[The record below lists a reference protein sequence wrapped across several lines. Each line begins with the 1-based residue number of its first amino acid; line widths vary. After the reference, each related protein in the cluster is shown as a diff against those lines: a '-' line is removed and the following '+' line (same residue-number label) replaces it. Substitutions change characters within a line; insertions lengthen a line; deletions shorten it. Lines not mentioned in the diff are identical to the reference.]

1 MKKILIPA
9 IAMLA
14 LTGCQKAEPA
24 KEPAAEGLDTITAT
38 IDDQTK
44 AHLEGLKGYWDA
56 NDQITLS
63 PQSATEAAGA
73 IFTTEAGGASAT
85 FTGTF
90 PETLTNGK
98 YCAFYPVSA
107 LRTGKWNPGNSSQ
120 ASSLNKIAADLPST
134 QSPSEITTGVY
145 MDPKTFWLGG
155 YSTDPTSIKFTPL
168 LSYLKFVVPEST
180 DYKLKK
186 VKIESTVA
194 LAGTISV
201 LCKSVSDVM
210 TWSNETTSSTK
221 STMLQGTE
229 ANSKVLV
236 AGTYYLAFRPVATA
250 SDVTITFTNTSE
262 NTLYSKKV
270 TSITT
275 KAGTIYDL
283 GTLPTKKED
292 FPN

>member
-63 PQSATEAAGA
+63 PQSATAAAGA

-107 LRTGKWNPGNSSQ
+107 LPNGENQVWNPGGGDPCKINVKLPQSQ
-120 ASSLNKIAADLPST
+120 T
-134 QSPSEITTGVY
+134 VSEIADGVY
-145 MDPKTFWLGG
+145 MDPSVLWLGG
-155 YSTDPTSIKFTPL
+155 YSTSQSIHFEPL
-168 LSYLKFVVPEST
+168 LSYIKFEFPANAE
-180 DYKLKK
+180 YKLKK
-186 VKIESTVA
+186 VRLATSGIIISTNNTAAVSYDAESAKWTYEFSGSNA
-194 LAGTISV
+194 SV
-201 LCKSVSDVM
+201 YIQNTD
-210 TWSNETTSSTK
+210 
-221 STMLQGTE
+221 GF
-229 ANSKVLV
+229 AP
-236 AGTYYLAFRPVATA
+236 GTYYIGFRPLANPTDP
-250 SDVTITFTNTSE
+250 SKTYNVTIALTKVGGSDGK
-262 NTLYSKKV
+262 LYSK
-270 TSITT
+270 TIEGINT
-275 KAGTIYDL
+275 KAGTIYNL
-283 GTLPTKKED
+283 GTLPTS
-292 FPN
+292 FQ